1 MKQNAVG
8 LASICILCTCILVML
23 SSTVTLYFGI
33 DNTVSA
39 TMDSDY
45 LMTLYSHEDEQI
57 PSKEDMSQ
65 FVQQMKAELQ
75 KEGVETSQFVYKT
88 VYENVVQLNNDEII
102 NEHGDVGLT
111 IMLLDDY
118 NQAYQQNI
126 RLKDNEILAGCRN
139 YEISKALTV
148 NDKNYTVRS
157 HVDHPLLFD
166 GGFSEKK
173 LFIVVKDETC
183 LKDFYPEG
191 QLIIPTERISIS
203 FASDEKKANQ
213 VINHFLEQTW
223 SSDSTNQLKEFGY
236 QHTSRYEERNGLLD
250 AYGSLFFLGIYLG
263 VQFLM
268 AAILIMYY
276 KQLSEGYEDQK
287 RFEILQNVG
296 MSKKEVKQVIHSQ
309 VMIFFFLPLMTAVI
323 HMIFAS
329 KMIIKMFGYII
340 IGDAHLFLLCTLI
353 SIVVLA
359 LLYTVTYV
367 LTARVYYKIVKN

>member
-1 MKQNAVG
+1 MVYRMKQNAVG

-296 MSKKEVKQVIHSQ
+296 MSKGSKTGYSFTSHDL
-309 VMIFFFLPLMTAVI
+309 FLPAFDDGCHSYDI
-323 HMIFAS
+323 CF
-329 KMIIKMFGYII
+329 
-340 IGDAHLFLLCTLI
+340 
-353 SIVVLA
+353 
-359 LLYTVTYV
+359 
-367 LTARVYYKIVKN
+367 